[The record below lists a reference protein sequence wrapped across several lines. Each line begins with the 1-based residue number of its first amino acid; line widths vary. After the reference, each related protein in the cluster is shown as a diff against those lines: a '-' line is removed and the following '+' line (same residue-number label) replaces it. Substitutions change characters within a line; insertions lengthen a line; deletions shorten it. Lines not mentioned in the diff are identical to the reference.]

1 MNAINTN
8 NILCIRVRTHK
19 GNPLTDFQIE
29 AISKKYSIDHF
40 FLTDLVNNQRYK
52 SYCESTGYLKVWL
65 LKTKFG
71 HELIA
76 FTEFVVSKNCPKE
89 LYLYE
94 RDIIKFCDDYR
105 DIIEKSMNFDINTI
119 KPIDFP
125 SFTKEKVL
133 TPEKIENKIN
143 SILDK
148 INAKVKKTG
157 MSVNEA
163 KESLSENE
171 KLFLKSLQ
179 EK

>member
-1 MNAINTN
+1 MKPININ
-8 NILCIRVRTHK
+8 NIICIRVKTNK
-19 GNPLTDFQIE
+19 GKPLNDYQIGV
-29 AISKKYSIDHF
+29 ISKKYNIDYL
-40 FLTDLVNNQRYK
+40 FLKDLANSNG
-52 SYCESTGYLKVWL
+52 SYPNEGYIKVWL
-65 LKTKFG
+65 LRTESFDY
-71 HELIA
+71 ELVA
-76 FTEFVVSKNCPKE
+76 FTKLYFFENCPKE
-89 LYLYE
+89 LWISDRYKLGYVSP
-94 RDIIKFCDDYR
+94 YR
-105 DIIEKSMNFDINTI
+105 DIIESMNFDLNTI

-125 SFTKEKVL
+125 PFTKPKVL

-157 MSVNEA
+157 MTVNEA